1 MSRTWRRV
9 RYVENTRDASSR
21 IGPRA
26 DGAVTGGP
34 AVTLAIAKR
43 AGANAVVVAEDVLH
57 RVQALEP
64 KLIPEGVT
72 VTVTRDYGET
82 ANEKAN
88 ELLFH
93 LGLATVSII
102 AWSGWPSAGA
112 RRWWWP
118 SSFR

>member
-1 MSRTWRRV
+1 MCAMWPTVRLRPTPSDARV
-9 RYVENTRDASSR
+9 VRMASGRARVTR
-21 IGPRA
+21 
-26 DGAVTGGP
+26 VP

-43 AGANAVVVAEDVLH
+43 PGANAVTVAEEIRLGRAAEAKAD
-57 RVQALEP
+57 
-64 KLIPEGVT
+64 PEGSDGH
-72 VTVTRDYGET
+72 VTRDYGET

-93 LGLATVSII
+93 LGARDGVDRRAGLGS
-102 AWSGWPSAGA
+102 PSAGA